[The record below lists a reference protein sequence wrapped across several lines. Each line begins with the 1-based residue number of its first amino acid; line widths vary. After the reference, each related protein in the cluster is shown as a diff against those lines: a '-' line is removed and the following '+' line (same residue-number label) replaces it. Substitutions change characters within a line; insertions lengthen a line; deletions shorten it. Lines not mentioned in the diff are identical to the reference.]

1 MALGA
6 TRRPSLPSR
15 KVDRK
20 KPRRR
25 ASRALPM
32 ARRSGVMGGDSEFGR
47 WGGGGGPRDTQTRLN
62 RPLLCIGRQQAPFK
76 RHGPV
81 AGHAPTGPS
90 KADPAGGR
98 MKVRPAADDSKRS
111 TAESLADSDPAAVLY
126 DGTVPKGTWDASTA
140 ESAALSQPSTG
151 PQWQGVR
158 AGTHRQRP
166 RHRRR
171 PLRAPKRP
179 PLVQVERFKP

>member
-1 MALGA
+1 MA
-6 TRRPSLPSR
+6 RR
-15 KVDRK
+15 
-20 KPRRR
+20 KPRRC
-25 ASRALPM
+25 ASCALPM

-98 MKVRPAADDSKRS
+98 MKVRPAADDSRRS

-126 DGTVPKGTWDASTA
+126 DGTVPKGTRDASTA

-158 AGTHRQRP
+158 AGPPAQATP
-166 RHRRR
+166 
-171 PLRAPKRP
+171 ASGPKAATARSRG
-179 PLVQVERFKP
+179 RFKP

>member
-1 MALGA
+1 
-6 TRRPSLPSR
+6 
-15 KVDRK
+15 
-20 KPRRR
+20 
-25 ASRALPM
+25 
-32 ARRSGVMGGDSEFGR
+32 MGGDSEFGR

-90 KADPAGGR
+90 KADPAGRR
-98 MKVRPAADDSKRS
+98 MKVRPAADDSRRS

-151 PQWQGVR
+151 P
-158 AGTHRQRP
+158 
-166 RHRRR
+166 
-171 PLRAPKRP
+171 
-179 PLVQVERFKP
+179 